1 MEYKQISKNFT
12 SKELRVSK
20 KYPDIAKMI
29 KITQPIM
36 DCAENLIKTVL
47 QPIRDHIG
55 IMEINSFVR
64 DKQLNSLIGG
74 EAGSDHLKGCACDF
88 VPKGTNINEV
98 YRWIVNDSNLKYKQ
112 VIFYPNKGF
121 IHISRSM
128 LGDDRC
134 EALVSAIAG
143 KYIPYHIYYKTEEK
157 KHV

>member
-1 MEYKQISKNFT
+1 MEHKQISKNFT
-12 SKELRVSK
+12 SKELRVSS
-20 KYPDIAKMI
+20 KYPEIAKMI
-29 KITQPIM
+29 RITQPIM

-55 IMEINSFVR
+55 IMVIDSFVR
-64 DKQLNSLIGG
+64 DKQLNSLVGG
-74 EAGSDHLKGCACDF
+74 EKNSDHLKGCACDF
-88 VPKGTNINEV
+88 VPKGTHIDEV
-98 YRWIVNDSNLKYKQ
+98 YRWIVNDSKLKYKQ
-112 VIFYPNKGF
+112 VIFYPKKGF

-157 KHV
+157 KNV